1 MLSHIGQASTNRSI
15 LWVDTSSLE
24 IKVATQLTVLDL
36 CYYTAKLFK
45 FNAQPWLTVQHL
57 NLLSFTWKSFESD
70 VINQDRSQQVT

>member
-36 CYYTAKLFK
+36 CYYT
-45 FNAQPWLTVQHL
+45 TVQHL